1 MASIRARGL
10 VQYGHSHCGS
20 WMGTRNA
27 RGYMEEKRLGVV
39 VQEARRAHGL
49 TQQAL
54 CQRTGLSYSTLAK
67 IERGAIKAPSVFT
80 LQTISR
86 ALGVSLDELV
96 DAALP
101 QGQRR
106 KKISQNGIRFV
117 FFDMNGC
124 LVRSASSAF
133 ARLAEESGAS
143 QETVETIFWK
153 YSDDVNRGV
162 KSVDELNTALA
173 ERLGM
178 MVDWNKYYLEAIQ
191 ATPLMTDFVH
201 WVAENYEIGILTNTM
216 PHLLQPMLELGFLPP
231 EHYDAIVESCEV
243 HALKPEHR
251 MYEIAADCAGVTPQ
265 EILLID
271 DDRPNLVAAGKEGW
285 HTMKFHPFQPEE
297 SIEAIR
303 AALQPA

>member
-1 MASIRARGL
+1 
-10 VQYGHSHCGS
+10 
-20 WMGTRNA
+20 MGIHNA
-27 RGYMEEKRLGVV
+27 RGYMDEKRLGGV
-39 VQEARRAHGL
+39 VQSARKAHGL

-96 DAALP
+96 EAALP

-106 KKISQNGIRFV
+106 KKVAKNGVRFV

-153 YSDDVNRGV
+153 YNDDVNRGV
-162 KSVDELNTALA
+162 KSIDELNTALA
-173 ERLGM
+173 ERLGV
-178 MVDWNKYYLEAIQ
+178 MVDWNKYYLEAVQ
-191 ATPLMTDFVH
+191 ATPLMADFVH
-201 WVAENYEIGILTNTM
+201 WVAESYEIGILTNTM
-216 PHLLQPMLELGFLPP
+216 PHLIQPMIEKGLLPT
-231 EHYDAIVESCEV
+231 EAYNVIVESCEV

-251 MYEIAADCAGVTPQ
+251 IYEIAAERAGVAPH

-271 DDRPNLVAAGKEGW
+271 DDRPNLAAAGKEGW
-285 HTMKFHPFQPEE
+285 HTMKFHAFQPEE
-297 SIEAIR
+297 SIQAIR